1 MLRWLLRG
9 LIAFALLLGAA
20 ATTFY
25 FVVERRVQARQS
37 VTPHAVA
44 VPVDTLSIEKGRHL
58 ATIRGCVECHSSDLG
73 GRTFIDSP
81 MAGRLSGTN
90 LTRGRGGVGASLQ
103 DIDWVRAIRH
113 GIAPDGRALLI
124 MPSHEYNVLS
134 DEDAGALIAYLK
146 SVPPVD
152 RTVPPN
158 SVALPLRVIATVN
171 PEVALIPAERIDHT
185 VKPAQKIDPQDVIGF
200 GKYLASSCTGCHRA
214 DYSGGKIPGAPP
226 DWTAAAN
233 LTPGGNLKN
242 WSLAQFSNA
251 MRTGKTPAGHQLD
264 AKYMP
269 WPLLGQMT
277 DQEMNAVWSY
287 LQTLPTKLA
296 KAQ

>member
-1 MLRWLLRG
+1 MLRWILRG
-9 LIAFALLLGAA
+9 LLVFALLLAA
-20 ATTFY
+20 VATTFY
-25 FVVERRVQARQS
+25 LASERRIQARQS
-37 VTPHAVA
+37 VTPQPVT

-81 MAGRLSGTN
+81 MAGRISGTN
-90 LTRGRGGVGASLQ
+90 LTRGKGGVGGTLQ

-113 GIAPDGRALLI
+113 GIAPDGRVLLI

-152 RTVPPN
+152 RTLPDN
-158 SVALPLRVIATVN
+158 SIALPLRVIATVDA
-171 PEVALIPAERIDHT
+171 EVALIPAERIDHAI
-185 VKPAQKIDPQDVIGF
+185 KPAQKIDPQDVIGF
-200 GKYLASSCTGCHRA
+200 GKYLSSSCTGCHRA
-214 DYSGGKIPGAPP
+214 DFSGGKIPGAPP
-226 DWTAAAN
+226 DWIAAAN

-242 WSLAQFSNA
+242 WSLAQFSSA
-251 MRTGKTPAGHQLD
+251 MRTGKTPEGHQLD
-264 AKYMP
+264 AHYMP

-277 DQEMNAVWSY
+277 DQEMNAIWSY
-287 LQTLPTKLA
+287 LQTLPVKLTKSH
-296 KAQ
+296 